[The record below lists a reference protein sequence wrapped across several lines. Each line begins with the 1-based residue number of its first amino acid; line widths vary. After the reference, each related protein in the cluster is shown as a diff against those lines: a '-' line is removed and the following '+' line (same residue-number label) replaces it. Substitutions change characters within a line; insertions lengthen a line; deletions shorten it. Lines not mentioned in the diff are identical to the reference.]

1 MSLQEIEIFRQAN
14 ALALKEVGKIH
25 TRIKGRIAY
34 VLSEGVSFSE
44 SSIASHYHSLA
55 TGLSKSGLEVLC
67 FINPRVSWEHG
78 KIETPLKTDITIEKV
93 RYLHSSWPSLNSA
106 SVDEFRLEAAVRQYM
121 DWFQI
126 YRPEFIILADDYMV
140 SLPAW
145 VAATRLNIPFF
156 CDISGIALT
165 DNSVSQELQEK
176 CNSFLAAKAHNVFC
190 HSKHV
195 QESIISAGIGESSVI
210 LVEKAQGSRKPFS
223 KRESIFN
230 LSPVLNALDAK
241 KLQTVLPVTSS
252 NLPLKSFHRHQSL
265 KGEHRES
272 ESVSSNELGTVQL
285 STSDTY
291 VVECDV
297 EPNEEYLLK
306 VLCRCE
312 KANAKG
318 AVADVTFYDGN
329 GNSILGP
336 YPKMAESKAFK
347 SYFYVETVSNSA
359 EERSYKFVT
368 PENARKILLKIVPF
382 NVENGMEVSKSTRIV
397 SVLDER
403 KKALSQS
410 VYSAAFEQILKEA
423 EEIPDSNGSE
433 YFTKHNLRV
442 GVIGDEYMYNFY
454 KDSFSSVHYLSPQN
468 YPEILSGGLDLVI
481 YTTCWKGINNEE
493 WRGVKFR
500 EAPKQALDSIL
511 SYAKANNIKTVFQ
524 TIEDPS
530 NFDYFLPVAEKF
542 DYVLTTDTDCIERY
556 KKELGHENVFF
567 GEYGVNPQFN
577 NPIGCRREIR
587 NAAFFAG
594 SYPKRYKE
602 RCDDMET
609 IFDSIINSGGE
620 LLIADR
626 NFGADSEDLLYP
638 QRFIPSVLPPVGHA
652 ILQKLHKL
660 FRYNLNFNSIKQ
672 SPTMC
677 AMRVYELQAQGNG
690 IISNYANS
698 VFNKFPSIRI
708 IPHEQ
713 NMSSDFSRDESWE
726 EYETNMGNVRTI
738 LNEKTSYQVVETL
751 LSNIGLA
758 PETTTEKN
766 IAVICKKKTAR
777 IRASFNAQSHKNKLL
792 IEEKQLEEWD
802 ELKSKHNISY
812 FCWFSEEFE
821 YEHNYLND
829 LLNGFKFTNSTYITK
844 GAYFSSEGVY
854 IHGPQH
860 EYTTSCS
867 GKALSLFSTKYSTP
881 EEYTEYGE
889 LEGFYLANGYSIDPF
904 SLNFLRYLSAS
915 KLPTERVELSV
926 IVPVYNNGRF
936 LISKCMP
943 SLQRNLIWNNMEILL
958 VDDGSTDS
966 YTLKVLEELEQRY
979 SNVKVKLN
987 VGKGSGSASR
997 PRNQGMELATAPLLT
1012 FLDPDNE
1019 ISPGAYDLLVDLFKE
1034 ANEKSEKPVEFI
1046 SGFHVKVADQ
1056 VKTIGKHTPNRLSII
1071 EDFKSGYF
1079 DNGRFPVI
1087 ATQSAVL
1094 SKEFVEQSAIK
1105 FVEKSAG
1112 QDTLFGWEL
1121 IAKAN
1126 CGGFNGE
1133 AHIIY
1138 YADRADSITNEVN
1151 ISYFEKKLILE
1162 KEQVKFLKE
1171 TGVFDVYRDKR
1182 FSIFMNDWYLK
1193 KLALVNA
1200 HDYQK
1205 SVKILES
1212 ICDLYE
1218 LKLSDYLK

>member
-1 MSLQEIEIFRQAN
+1 MSLQEIELFRQAN
-14 ALALKEVGKIH
+14 TLALKEKGELY
-25 TRIKGRIAY
+25 TRIEGRIAY
-34 VLSEGVSFSE
+34 VLSDGVSFSE
-44 SSIASHYHSLA
+44 SNIANHYHSLA
-55 TGLSKSGLEVLC
+55 RGLSKSGLEVLC
-67 FINPRVSWEHG
+67 FIKPRVLWEHDE
-78 KIETPLKTDITIEKV
+78 IAPLKTDITIEKV
-93 RYLHSSWPSLNSA
+93 RYLHSICTSLNSA
-106 SVDEFRLEAAVRQYM
+106 SFDEFNLEGSVRQYM
-121 DWFQI
+121 DWFQV
-126 YRPEFIILADDYMV
+126 YRPEFIILTDDYVV

-156 CDISGIALT
+156 YDMSGIALT
-165 DNSVSQELQEK
+165 DSFVSHELQVQFS
-176 CNSFLAAKAHNVFC
+176 SFLGGRAQNVFC
-190 HSKHV
+190 HSKNA
-195 QESIISAGIGESSVI
+195 QEKLFSAGIRESRVL
-210 LVEKAQGSRKPFS
+210 LVEKLPSARESISRKDN
-223 KRESIFN
+223 IFN
-230 LSPVLNALDAK
+230 LSPILNALDAK
-241 KLQTVLPVTSS
+241 KLQTVSS
-252 NLPLKSFHRHQSL
+252 AISSDLPLKSFHNYQSL
-265 KGEHRES
+265 KKEPKER
-272 ESVSSNELGTVQL
+272 ESVSSHGLGTVQL
-285 STSDTY
+285 SNSDAY

-297 EPNEEYLLK
+297 KPNEEYLLK
-306 VLCRCE
+306 VICSCE
-312 KANAKG
+312 EANIKG
-318 AVADVTFYDGN
+318 AVADVTFYDDK
-329 GNSILGP
+329 GNSIVGP

-347 SYFYVETVSNSA
+347 SYFYIETVINSA
-359 EERSYKFVT
+359 EERTYKFVA
-368 PENARKILLKIVPF
+368 PENARRVFLKIVPF
-382 NVENGMEVSKSTRIV
+382 NVKNGMKISKSARIV

-410 VYSAAFEQILKEA
+410 VYSAAFEKILKEA

-433 YFTKHNLRV
+433 YFTKHKLRV

-530 NFDYFLPVAEKF
+530 NFDYFLPVAKKF
-542 DYVLTTDTDCIERY
+542 EYVLTTDTDCIERY

-708 IPHEQ
+708 IPHKQ

-766 IAVICKKKTAR
+766 IAVICKKITAR
-777 IRASFNAQSHKNKLL
+777 IRASFTAQSHKNKLL
-792 IEEKQLEEWD
+792 IEEKQLEDWD
-802 ELKSKHNISY
+802 ELRSNHNISY
-812 FCWFSEEFE
+812 FCWFSDEFD
-821 YEHNYLND
+821 YESNYLND
-829 LLNGFKFTNSTYITK
+829 LLNGFKFTNSAYITK

-854 IHGPQH
+854 INGPQH

-881 EEYTEYGE
+881 KEYTEYGE

-915 KLPTERVELSV
+915 KLPTEKVELSV

-1034 ANEKSEKPVEFI
+1034 ANVKSEKPVEFI
-1046 SGFHVKVADQ
+1046 SGFHVKVAEQ

-1094 SKEFVEQSAIK
+1094 SKEFVEQSGIK

-1171 TGVFDVYRDKR
+1171 TGVFEVYRDKR

-1193 KLALVNA
+1193 KLTLVNA
-1200 HDYQK
+1200 HDYKK